1 MTHSLTGRNE
11 MNFNNLKGKI
21 HFEKQP
27 ISMKIKKIKDR
38 VVEDYLMPLFTN
50 QTHTLF
56 ENVYFIDNIQK
67 KIHYFYEI
75 YKLDDLIVYIE
86 LLKVIKMLI
95 ENYQIIDNYETQTN
109 NVGNSKINKN
119 DVVSLIFKTTKIRL
133 LPEYEIYDSILGKP
147 KKEFNQT
154 YNNNI
159 ISAIKK
165 LVEKENASY
174 KTIKEYIE
182 TNYDVTF

>member
-1 MTHSLTGRNE
+1 
-11 MNFNNLKGKI
+11 
-21 HFEKQP
+21 
-27 ISMKIKKIKDR
+27 
-38 VVEDYLMPLFTN
+38 
-50 QTHTLF
+50 
-56 ENVYFIDNIQK
+56 
-67 KIHYFYEI
+67 
-75 YKLDDLIVYIE
+75 
-86 LLKVIKMLI
+86 MLI
-95 ENYQIIDNYETQTN
+95 ENYQIIENYETQTN

-165 LVEKENASY
+165 LVEKDNANY
-174 KTIKEYIE
+174 VQIKEYIE